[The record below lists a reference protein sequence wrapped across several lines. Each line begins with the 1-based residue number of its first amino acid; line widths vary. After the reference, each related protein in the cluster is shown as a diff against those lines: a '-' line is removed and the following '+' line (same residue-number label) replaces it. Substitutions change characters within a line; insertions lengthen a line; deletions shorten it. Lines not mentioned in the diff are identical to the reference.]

1 MIKEGSKVK
10 VHYTGRFEDTTVF
23 DSSLEREP
31 LEFVVGEANLIPGF
45 MNALIG
51 MNSGESKTIQLNPE
65 EAYGSYIEELVNEV
79 PKEHVPEGV
88 EVGSML
94 QAQTEDG
101 VVNVIV
107 TDITETHVK
116 VDANHPLAGKN
127 LIFDLEILEVE

>member
-10 VHYTGRFEDTTVF
+10 VHYTGRFEDDNVF

-45 MNALIG
+45 INALIG
-51 MNSGESKTIQLNPE
+51 MNLGESKTILLNPE

-79 PKEHVPEGV
+79 PKEHVPESV
-88 EVGSML
+88 EIGSML

-101 VVNVIV
+101 IVNVIV
-107 TDITETHVK
+107 TNITENHVT

-127 LIFDLEILEVE
+127 LIFDLEVLEVE

>member
-101 VVNVIV
+101 IVNVIV
-107 TDITETHVK
+107 TDVTETHVT

>member
-10 VHYTGRFEDTTVF
+10 VHYTGRFEDDNVF

-45 MNALIG
+45 INALIG
-51 MNSGESKTIQLNPE
+51 MNLGESKTILLNPE

-79 PKEHVPEGV
+79 PKEHVPENV
-88 EVGSML
+88 EIGSML

-101 VVNVIV
+101 IVNVIV
-107 TDITETHVK
+107 TNITETHVT

-127 LIFDLEILEVE
+127 LIFDLEVLEVE